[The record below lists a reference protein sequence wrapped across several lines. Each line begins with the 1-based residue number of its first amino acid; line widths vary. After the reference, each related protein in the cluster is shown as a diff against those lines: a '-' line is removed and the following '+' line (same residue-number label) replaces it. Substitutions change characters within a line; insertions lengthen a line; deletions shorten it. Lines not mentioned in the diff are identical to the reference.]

1 MNGGNEMSVKGY
13 ASASGIVFAVVAIL
27 HLIRLIAGWEFRV
40 DGWDAPSWISLV
52 ALAVAGYLSY
62 QGLRIAGRSAG
73 SG

>member
-1 MNGGNEMSVKGY
+1 MSIRGY

-27 HLIRLIAGWEFRV
+27 HLIRVIVGWEFRV
-40 DGWDAPSWISLV
+40 GGWDAPSWVSLV
-52 ALAVAGYLSY
+52 ALAAAGYLSY